1 MAEKE
6 KIREEKNPKKPWF
19 LMILIFDQDSKW
31 KTMEK
36 ENPQLFA
43 EAVALVAPESCDKHA
58 ECLKKGGNR

>member
-1 MAEKE
+1 
-6 KIREEKNPKKPWF
+6 
-19 LMILIFDQDSKW
+19 MISHNNDFNQDSKW